1 MQFVLIGKRVVRGP
15 RLVKSILN
23 LEELL
28 IVPNPTPIPQP
39 VLNAV
44 SLGLLHRLPE
54 LEPVSGAAC
63 LHGPAHQDQ
72 PFGGTLSTSTE

>member
-1 MQFVLIGKRVVRGP
+1 M
-15 RLVKSILN
+15 KSILN

-28 IVPNPTPIPQP
+28 IVPNPTPTPTPITQP

-54 LEPVSGAAC
+54 LEPVSGEI
-63 LHGPAHQDQ
+63 GRAHV
-72 PFGGTLSTSTE
+72 